1 MKLTL
6 KRFALVYAASLLTAG
21 CSNGLAL
28 GWTDTAT
35 ATAAQQSSAKPIVH
49 MVASNTPTPLLT
61 ATSTVLPVT
70 AILPSSPT
78 LVPASLPTEIL
89 ARLPKDERGRTIGGS
104 YIPLMNY
111 SPTMI
116 TGKPCPRVKT
126 WTFKV
131 VKMPEP
137 LQDYGISDNP
147 CVVQN
152 AVDDLVRTL
161 WFYIG
166 NNTPES
172 MRDVERVY
180 DTDPM
185 NVLGVESTYRDSL
198 IRYYREG
205 KQVYSRCNK
214 PLYHLIVAD
223 ARTPLI
229 ANNSGEVS
237 GQVIQISILK
247 TTKDVSAY
255 QCDAIAYKDGR
266 VTLQYSVTDD
276 MLRSGADGVAETYFL
291 QWISKNAHWRIYFAN
306 GLPYPNYAETA
317 RALWGPVWAQYPEIF
332 TRK

>member
-28 GWTDTAT
+28 GWTDTGAT
-35 ATAAQQSSAKPIVH
+35 TAQLNAKPIVR
-49 MVASNTPTPLLT
+49 MVASNTPAPLLT
-61 ATSTVLPVT
+61 ATSTVLSVT
-70 AILPSSPT
+70 VTPPPSPT
-78 LVPASLPTEIL
+78 RVPASLPTDIL

-116 TGKPCPRVKT
+116 TGKPCPRVT
-126 WTFKV
+126 QWTFKL
-131 VKMPEP
+131 VKMPAP
-137 LQDYGISDNP
+137 IHDYGISNNP

-161 WFYIG
+161 WFYLG

-172 MRDVERVY
+172 MREVERVY

-185 NVLGVESTYRDSL
+185 NVLGVESTYRNSL

-214 PLYHLIVAD
+214 PLYQLIVAD

-255 QCDAIAYKDGR
+255 QCDAVSYKDGH
-266 VTLQYSVTDD
+266 VTMQYGITDD

-291 QWISKNAHWRIYFAN
+291 LWISKNAHWRIYFAN
-306 GLPYPNYAETA
+306 GLPYPGYAETA
-317 RALWGPVWAQYPEIF
+317 RALWAPVRAQYPEIF